1 MMIENKEID
10 DLQAELRELRSKLQ
24 ANISDIGDWK
34 IIKALEYQLIWQ
46 EIPYHINKLNNE
58 RQAIRERIN
67 QIENIILKENY
78 VDESIKLDEYFKR
91 SIKRSS
97 RKNRKWS
104 CYGFLTGRYTGIS
117 ADYWWYCG

>member
-24 ANISDIGDWK
+24 ANTSDIGDWK

-46 EIPYHINKLNNE
+46 EIPYDINKLNNE

-78 VDESIKLDEYFKR
+78 VDESIKLNE
-91 SIKRSS
+91 
-97 RKNRKWS
+97 
-104 CYGFLTGRYTGIS
+104 
-117 ADYWWYCG
+117 

>member
-24 ANISDIGDWK
+24 ANTSDIGDWK
-34 IIKALEYQLIWQ
+34 IIKALEYQLIGQ
-46 EIPYHINKLNNE
+46 EIPYDINKLNNE

-78 VDESIKLDEYFKR
+78 VDESIKLDE
-91 SIKRSS
+91 
-97 RKNRKWS
+97 
-104 CYGFLTGRYTGIS
+104 
-117 ADYWWYCG
+117 

>member
-24 ANISDIGDWK
+24 ANTSYIGDWK
-34 IIKALEYQLIWQ
+34 IIKALEYQLIGQ
-46 EIPYHINKLNNE
+46 EIPYDINKLNNE

-78 VDESIKLDEYFKR
+78 VDESIKLNE
-91 SIKRSS
+91 
-97 RKNRKWS
+97 
-104 CYGFLTGRYTGIS
+104 
-117 ADYWWYCG
+117 

>member
-24 ANISDIGDWK
+24 ANTSDIGDWK
-34 IIKALEYQLIWQ
+34 IIKALEYQLIGQ
-46 EIPYHINKLNNE
+46 EIPYDINKLNNE

-78 VDESIKLDEYFKR
+78 VDESIKLNE
-91 SIKRSS
+91 
-97 RKNRKWS
+97 
-104 CYGFLTGRYTGIS
+104 
-117 ADYWWYCG
+117 

>member
-24 ANISDIGDWK
+24 ANTSDIGDWK
-34 IIKALEYQLIWQ
+34 IIKSLEYQLIGQ
-46 EIPYHINKLNNE
+46 EIPYDINKLNNE

-78 VDESIKLDEYFKR
+78 VDESIKLNE
-91 SIKRSS
+91 
-97 RKNRKWS
+97 
-104 CYGFLTGRYTGIS
+104 
-117 ADYWWYCG
+117 